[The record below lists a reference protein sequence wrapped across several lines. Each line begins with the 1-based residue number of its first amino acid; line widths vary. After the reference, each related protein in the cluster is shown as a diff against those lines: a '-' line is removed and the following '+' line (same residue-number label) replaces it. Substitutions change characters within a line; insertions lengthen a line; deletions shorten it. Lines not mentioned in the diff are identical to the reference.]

1 MRRIQLPSLA
11 LLGVALVA
19 GCAMGPDYRRP
30 ELSVPAA
37 YEYLPKDTADT
48 VNTEWWKQFG
58 DPVLD
63 ALIAEALA
71 NNRNVKQAAANVQQ
85 AAALLTETQSQFYPQ
100 VGYDAQG
107 TRQQFSTDFLP
118 NRPSTARTQSSYS
131 AIASASWE
139 IDLWGRI
146 RRQTE
151 SAQANLLATEEA
163 RRGVILSLV
172 AQVANNYLTLR
183 ALDEQ
188 LEVAKK
194 TLATYNESLRLF
206 ELQFKYGVVSQMN
219 VAQAKSQSQTAA
231 AQIPAIEQQ
240 IVQTENALSVLL
252 GRNPGRIARGKPV
265 KDLTAPSTPE
275 GLPSQ
280 LLERRPDVVQAEQ
293 QLVAANAQIGAA
305 KALYFP
311 TISLTGAIGGIS
323 ADLSNLMK
331 EPNRVW
337 SYGAGLLGPIFT
349 AGAITG
355 QVRQAEGSQ
364 QAALFNYEK
373 TVQAAF
379 ADVENA
385 LIAQQK
391 TRERL
396 VAQKGLVDALSEYTR
411 LARLQYNGGYV
422 PYSTVLQ
429 AEQQLFPAELT
440 LAQDRAL
447 VFSAAVSVYQS
458 LGGGW
463 VTLADVMTHVS
474 SSSESPPR
482 HP

>member
-1 MRRIQLPSLA
+1 
-11 LLGVALVA
+11 
-19 GCAMGPDYRRP
+19 
-30 ELSVPAA
+30 
-37 YEYLPKDTADT
+37 
-48 VNTEWWKQFG
+48 
-58 DPVLD
+58 
-63 ALIAEALA
+63 
-71 NNRNVKQAAANVQQ
+71 
-85 AAALLTETQSQFYPQ
+85 
-100 VGYDAQG
+100 
-107 TRQQFSTDFLP
+107 
-118 NRPSTARTQSSYS
+118 
-131 AIASASWE
+131 
-139 IDLWGRI
+139 
-146 RRQTE
+146 
-151 SAQANLLATEEA
+151 
-163 RRGVILSLV
+163 
-172 AQVANNYLTLR
+172 
-183 ALDEQ
+183 
-188 LEVAKK
+188 
-194 TLATYNESLRLF
+194 
-206 ELQFKYGVVSQMN
+206 
-219 VAQAKSQSQTAA
+219 
-231 AQIPAIEQQ
+231 
-240 IVQTENALSVLL
+240 
-252 GRNPGRIARGKPV
+252 
-265 KDLTAPSTPE
+265 
-275 GLPSQ
+275 
-280 LLERRPDVVQAEQ
+280 
-293 QLVAANAQIGAA
+293 
-305 KALYFP
+305 
-311 TISLTGAIGGIS
+311 
-323 ADLSNLMK
+323 MK